1 MEFELDQGMEILAKT
16 PGVLRSLLSGLSQ
29 PWLRSDEGPD
39 TWSPFD
45 VAGHLVHGE
54 KTDWVPRIAIILAQG
69 ESVAFEPF
77 DRFAQEEDSVGKTID
92 DLLNEF
98 EKLSAANLTT
108 LEGFQLTDQ
117 KLAWAQ
123 LLKLF
128 TNYWLESISRLEQR
142 LWQWLQNQISL
153 LT

>member
-16 PGVLRSLLSGLSQ
+16 PGVLRSMLSGLSES
-29 PWLRSDEGPD
+29 WLRSDEGHD
-39 TWSPFD
+39 TWAPYD

-98 EKLSAANLTT
+98 EKLRAANLTT
-108 LEGFQLTDQ
+108 
-117 KLAWAQ
+117 WV
-123 LLKLF
+123 
-128 TNYWLESISRLEQR
+128 S
-142 LWQWLQNQISL
+142 
-153 LT
+153 